1 MSKKK
6 DESSWG
12 YGGIKRRDF
21 RNSHDEPEVPRHKG
35 AKKNTKKWCKGK
47 EGVEH
52 VPVERIKTF
61 TNSKGEVRVMYRYT
75 ECDKC
80 SKRLSY
86 RHWGG

>member
-6 DESSWG
+6 DEDSWR

-21 RNSHDEPEVPRHKG
+21 RSGHDEPEVPRHKG

-52 VPVERIKTF
+52 IPVGKTKWYGDRF
-61 TNSKGEVRVMYRYT
+61 GYSYN
-75 ECDKC
+75 ECEKC
-80 SKRLSY
+80 GKRLSY
-86 RHWGG
+86 EWNRLF